1 MAERK
6 STPTPRWTVTVVPP
20 RKRVREKNWQL
31 LARCRVDGKTLEH
44 RETSKTEDRQRAE
57 QLARIHEEDLNAG
70 HVPGTDWTVLAISEA
85 RACAFE
91 AEGRAAA
98 ASRLR
103 AAVRRLGIFG
113 ALTDKELDRAAILR
127 ARDALLAAGLEPSTA
142 KTCFG
147 VVAAAWRWGLER
159 EHVRTPW
166 PSVKALRCRSRST
179 KRPFTD
185 AEVARLLAW
194 SETYQRGRWAVLLHL
209 AADTG
214 RRIGEL
220 VRLRGRDV
228 RRDAGVIEL
237 GRTKT
242 GEIARVPVPAATLA
256 RLPQVEPDAFL
267 WPARPRKNRG
277 AAPGHVSNGAVR
289 HALQVGV
296 KAIGIEDAER
306 LDTHS
311 LRRAFV
317 ATAER
322 AGIACD
328 VGRRVTGHA
337 SRQMWDLYQA
347 QAVGDNVRAVVDTVH
362 DVRAR
367 ALHPAAGPTQPQ
379 PASTQPPRAEPAAAL
394 EHAHKLQREKPLAV
408 GADQIDFFIR

>member
-1 MAERK
+1 MAEQK
-6 STPTPRWTVTVVPP
+6 STPAPRWTVTVSPP
-20 RKRVREKNWQL
+20 RRRVREKNWQL
-31 LARCRVDGKTLEH
+31 VARCRLPDGTVLEH
-44 RETSKTEDRQRAE
+44 RDTSKTEDRARAE
-57 QLARIHEEDLNAG
+57 ELARIHEDDLNTG
-70 HVPGTDWTVLAISEA
+70 HVPGTDWTVLALCEA
-85 RACAFE
+85 RALALE
-91 AEGRAAA
+91 AEGREAAA
-98 ASRLR
+98 ARLR
-103 AAVRRLGIFG
+103 KAVQRVGAFG
-113 ALTDKELDRAAILR
+113 AVADRQLDRAGLLR

-142 KTCFG
+142 KTTFG
-147 VVAAAWRWGLER
+147 LIAAAWRWGLER

-166 PSVKALRCRSRST
+166 PAVKALRARSSSR

-185 AEVARLLAW
+185 AEVAKLLAW
-194 SETYQRGRWAVLLHL
+194 VEAYRGGRWAPLFHLL
-209 AADTG
+209 ADTG

-228 RRDAGVIEL
+228 RREAGVLEL

-242 GEIARVPVPAATLA
+242 GAVARVPVPAATMA

-277 AAPGHVSNGAVR
+277 KAPGHTSKGAVR
-289 HALQVGV
+289 HVLREGLA
-296 KAIGIEDAER
+296 AIGVEDPER

-322 AGIACD
+322 AGIPCD

-337 SRQMWDLYQA
+337 SRQMWDKYQELA
-347 QAVGDNVRAVVDTVH
+347 IGDDTRAVVDAVH
-362 DVRAR
+362 AARAR
-367 ALHPAAGPTQPQ
+367 AIPGMQAPQPEPASLQHHPA
-379 PASTQPPRAEPAAAL
+379 EPESAL
-394 EHAHKLQREKPLAV
+394 EQARKLSREKPLAV